1 MLLSRTLFF
10 AGVQA
15 IFAFGYLA
23 AGSTSAWHESERW
36 WIFCAAGA
44 NILSILLL
52 NWLFKREGGRFLEL
66 FRFHR
71 DTFWKD
77 LGLALLAFIIA
88 APIAYYPMTILGDL
102 ILGSAARSTD
112 FLFRPLPG
120 WALLIGLLFPLTIAL
135 AELPTYFGYVM
146 PRLAEK
152 FGSNWAAWAVS
163 SFFLGFQHATLPLI
177 FDGPYLLWRA
187 LMYMP
192 FAFYI
197 GLVLKLRPRLMP
209 FLVIGHVLIDML
221 TLSVYLI
228 PQ

>member
-1 MLLSRTLFF
+1 MLVSRTLFF

-15 IFAFGYLA
+15 IFALGYLA
-23 AGSTSAWHESERW
+23 AGSAAAWHESERW
-36 WIFCAAGA
+36 WILCAAGA

-71 DTFWKD
+71 VTFRKD
-77 LGLALLAFIIA
+77 LGLALLTFIIA

-120 WALLIGLLFPLTIAL
+120 WVLLIGLLFPLTIAL

-146 PRLAEK
+146 PRLAKK
-152 FGSNWAAWAVS
+152 FGSSWPAWALS
-163 SFFLGFQHATLPLI
+163 SFFLGLQHATLPLI

-192 FAFYI
+192 FAFYV
-197 GLVLKLRPRLMP
+197 GLVVKLRPRLMP
-209 FLVIGHVLIDML
+209 FLVIGHMLIDLM
-221 TLSVYLI
+221 TLSVYLM